1 MKEDDVPPPLSAGT
15 KAAVDSACSTR
26 PAVPE
31 REERR
36 HDAPLNRSWAPG
48 RAAENQRAWKQVEVG
63 PTETSRGRERRVG
76 GESDPQGHT
85 EVFRGR
91 GPRASSIF
99 SCEDEP
105 GVESLQEQSAEDPE
119 PGLQVT
125 EVENDVSPLQEDE
138 GPNAVS
144 QLAKKMQG
152 AGTKSWN
159 RLSSLFNKDDEHQL
173 LEETESPP
181 VADHPLAMKPET
193 PPPRP
198 TKRAAIWD
206 SFAAN
211 WAAKKQAEA
220 AAAATAAAAVANE
233 AGAGQAEDGVAEAGG
248 EESQGGYIPQGEES
262 EEGGG
267 GGGGGGGRSG
277 NSFSK
282 YVSLGGGSEDTS
294 FKWNFVTSKLAE
306 LKTKSN

>member
-1 MKEDDVPPPLSAGT
+1 MNPVWKVYKSKVLKTLNPEYEEDT
-15 KAAVDSACSTR
+15 
-26 PAVPE
+26 PE
-31 REERR
+31 E
-36 HDAPLNRSWAPG
+36 
-48 RAAENQRAWKQVEVG
+48 
-63 PTETSRGRERRVG
+63 
-76 GESDPQGHT
+76 
-85 EVFRGR
+85 
-91 GPRASSIF
+91 
-99 SCEDEP
+99 
-105 GVESLQEQSAEDPE
+105 
-119 PGLQVT
+119 VT
-125 EVENDVSPLQEDE
+125 EVENDVSPMQEDE

-159 RLSSLFNKDDEHQL
+159 RLSSLFNKEDEHQL

-193 PPPRP
+193 PPRP
-198 TKRAAIWD
+198 SKRTAIWD

-220 AAAATAAAAVANE
+220 AAAAAAAAAANE
-233 AGAGQAEDGVAEAGG
+233 AGAGQSEEGVTEAGG
-248 EESQGGYIPQGEES
+248 EQSQGGQIPQEEES
-262 EEGGG
+262 AEGGE
-267 GGGGGGGRSG
+267 GRSSN

-282 YVSLGGGSEDTS
+282 YVSLGGGSEDSS